1 MAAAPSRPS
10 AEHPS
15 TGHPS
20 SEQRSGER
28 SSPESVDNKPA
39 QRDPVQRDPAPRAI
53 DPQGPAANEEPS
65 VEWGWHGS
73 FPRAKRIAGWSTAAA
88 MFFMLIGNHE
98 SNVENWWLIAL
109 GTGLVLLLL
118 GEHLNRSP
126 WRQ

>member
-10 AEHPS
+10 AEQQPGEHPS
-15 TGHPS
+15 PKAADSDPS
-20 SEQRSGER
+20 QQAL
-28 SSPESVDNKPA
+28 A
-39 QRDPVQRDPAPRAI
+39 QRDQAPRAI

-98 SNVENWWLIAL
+98 SNVENWWLFAL
-109 GTGLVLLLL
+109 GSGLTLLLVRERL
-118 GEHLNRSP
+118 SRNS
-126 WRQ
+126 WRR

>member
-15 TGHPS
+15 REHPS
-20 SEQRSGER
+20 AEQQPGEHP
-28 SSPESVDNKPA
+28 SPKAADSDPSQQALA
-39 QRDPVQRDPAPRAI
+39 QRDQAPRAI

-88 MFFMLIGNHE
+88 MFFMLIGNHQ

-109 GTGLVLLLL
+109 GTGLTLVLL